1 MRRTQNLFEEYIQ
14 SYKQVPP
21 DIILNVVK
29 QKDCGQLADFI
40 ASHISLDYEEK
51 QEILS
56 ELHPMKRLEYLIE
69 VLEEEIQILEIENEI
84 TAKAEAT
91 NHREYY
97 LREQMRAI
105 SYELGEDESP
115 QDECDGFKKKLLPW
129 DCRRSRR
136 KSCSKIARVWQKC
149 LAALMNIM
157 YCATI

>member
-1 MRRTQNLFEEYIQ
+1 MVEGLHRAKIQRMTQDKPFIQADVSVEETLEVKKSPKAEALMRRTQNLFEEYIQ

-84 TAKAEAT
+84 TAKAKEQMEQ
-91 NHREYY
+91 NHRKVLPAGANASHF
-97 LREQMRAI
+97 LRI
-105 SYELGEDESP
+105 G
-115 QDECDGFKKKLLPW
+115 GG
-129 DCRRSRR
+129 
-136 KSCSKIARVWQKC
+136 
-149 LAALMNIM
+149 
-157 YCATI
+157 